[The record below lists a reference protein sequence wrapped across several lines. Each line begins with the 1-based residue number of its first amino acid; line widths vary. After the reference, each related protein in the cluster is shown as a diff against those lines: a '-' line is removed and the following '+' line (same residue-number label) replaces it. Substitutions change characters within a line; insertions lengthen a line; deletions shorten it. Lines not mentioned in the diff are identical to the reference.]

1 MSLKATGMPV
11 SGPAAPLA
19 RSASALFAASSAR
32 LSSTVMKAFSPP
44 FSRSIRA
51 RNWRV
56 SSTEE
61 TFFASRAPA
70 SSSRVEF
77 SKLLNDFGHE
87 VEVALHCRRDGLI
100 ELVLVA
106 FRDFV
111 HAQALADVQGMRH
124 RLDAG
129 DVDRAHLFDEREHAV
144 EALEHLRGF
153 LCRDRDAGQR
163 GNPAHV
169 VVG

>member
-1 MSLKATGMPV
+1 MGIPV
-11 SGPAAPLA
+11 RGWTPPFAL
-19 RSASALFAASSAR
+19 RASAFFAASNAPGPF
-32 LSSTVMKAFSPP
+32 TVMNAFSSP
-44 FSRSIRA
+44 FRRPIRA

-70 SSSRVEF
+70 SSSRVAF
-77 SKLLNDFGHE
+77 SKLFDHLGHE
-87 VEVALHCRRDGLI
+87 VEVALHRRGDGLI
-100 ELVLVA
+100 KLVLVA

-111 HAQALADVQGMRH
+111 HAQTLADVQSVRH
-124 RLDAG
+124 GLDTG
-129 DVDRAHLFDEREHAV
+129 DVDRAHLLDDGEHAV
-144 EALEHLRGF
+144 EALEHLRRF

-163 GNPAHV
+163 GNTAHA